1 MKKKKKL
8 SRWEKFLNQLFTLR
22 TLYVLIVIALITL
35 YPVYVSDGQ
44 RWTYIESFGIK
55 LPLRYNIHGIDV
67 SHHNESIDW
76 HKVKNSI
83 DDKVDIQFCFIKAT
97 EGTDLKDQDFTKN
110 WQQSKMTG
118 LIRGAYHFYVPW
130 ANPNLQAKN
139 FIESVNLQDG
149 DFAPV
154 IDFETQGKGR
164 KVRQELLGNVK
175 VFIEILEKHYG
186 VKPIIY
192 TNGHIYRQF
201 IKGNL
206 DDYPLW
212 ISNYDSEKLEGYEY
226 SRLMIWQHST
236 DGKVDGIKG
245 DVDFNVFVASKSH
258 LNDICINKA
267 AILKEEKW

>member
-8 SRWEKFLNQLFTLR
+8 SRWKRILNQLFTLR
-22 TLYVLIVIALITL
+22 TLYILIVIALITL

-55 LPLRYNIHGIDV
+55 LPLRYTIHGIDV
-67 SHHNESIDW
+67 SHHNEKIDW

-83 DDKVDIQFCFIKAT
+83 DDKVDIDFCFIKAT
-97 EGTDLKDQDFTKN
+97 EGEDLKDPDFEKN
-110 WQQSKMTG
+110 WQESKKTG

-130 ANPNLQAKN
+130 ANPTEQAEN
-139 FIESVNLQDG
+139 FIESVSLQNG

-154 IDFETQGKGR
+154 IDFEIQGKGK
-164 KVRQELLGNVK
+164 KVRQNLLENVK
-175 VFIEILEKHYG
+175 IFINVIEKFYG

-192 TNGHIYRQF
+192 TNGHIYKQY

-206 DDYPLW
+206 DEYPLW
-212 ISNYDSEKLEGYEY
+212 ISNYESEKLEGYNDA
-226 SRLMIWQHST
+226 RLMIWQHST
-236 DGKVDGIKG
+236 NGKVDGIKG

-258 LNDICINKA
+258 LDDICIRTSKP
-267 AILKEEKW
+267 